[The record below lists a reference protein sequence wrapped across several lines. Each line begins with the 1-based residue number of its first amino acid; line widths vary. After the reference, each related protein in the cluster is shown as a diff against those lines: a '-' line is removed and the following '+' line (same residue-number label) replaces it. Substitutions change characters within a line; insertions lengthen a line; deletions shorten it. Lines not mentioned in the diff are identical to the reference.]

1 MTGHPRGNAKS
12 FYHENYQIISE
23 DDDYQTNERL
33 ESDFFDDGLE
43 VHHERFAG
51 TNDALVVEDNN
62 LRKNKD
68 IHDKPL
74 RSRKQSRQYVTTLK
88 RHLLTYRAKKAKLQA
103 GIEPTI
109 VGLLPFQF
117 ATTFNSWNNVLT
129 NVDTTKTVCRNKD

>member
-1 MTGHPRGNAKS
+1 M
-12 FYHENYQIISE
+12 YQA
-23 DDDYQTNERL
+23 NEGF
-33 ESDFFDDGLE
+33 ECDFFDDGLE

-88 RHLLTYRAKKAKLQA
+88 RHLLTYRVKKAKLQA

-117 ATTFNSWNNVLT
+117 ATTFNS
-129 NVDTTKTVCRNKD
+129 

>member
-23 DDDYQTNERL
+23 DDEYQTNERL

-62 LRKNKD
+62 LIKNAHSWQTIEIK
-68 IHDKPL
+68 KT
-74 RSRKQSRQYVTTLK
+74 KQEVRYYPEAPF
-88 RHLLTYRAKKAKLQA
+88 LTIRAKKAKLQA